1 MVVVCAEVAVAQ
13 DTNDNNR
20 SSKNQG
26 EPSPEW
32 RRVLGGLFGRRR
44 VFRLPDKT
52 ERHPIYSTGCRD
64 VDRYDLLRLY
74 LFDTLGGC

>member
-1 MVVVCAEVAVAQ
+1 MNKTLINYVGSHG
-13 DTNDNNR
+13 NNR
-20 SSKNQG
+20 SSEGQS
-26 EPSPEW
+26 EPSVEW
-32 RRVLGGLFGRRR
+32 RGVLGGLFGRRR

-52 ERHPIYSTGCRD
+52 QRHPIYSTGCRD